1 MMGKELLHNCKEY
14 LETTLVRLRADLQNM
29 SDKVENIQSLV
40 NTLNDVLNEESNE
53 ESDEE

>member
-14 LETTLVRLRADLQNM
+14 LETTLIRLRADLQNM